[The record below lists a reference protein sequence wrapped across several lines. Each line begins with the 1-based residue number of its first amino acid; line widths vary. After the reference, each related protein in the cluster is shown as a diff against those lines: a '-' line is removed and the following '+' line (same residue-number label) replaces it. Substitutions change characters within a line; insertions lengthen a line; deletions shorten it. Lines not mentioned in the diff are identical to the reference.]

1 MMPIQ
6 MYCL

>member
-1 MMPIQ
+1 MPIQ